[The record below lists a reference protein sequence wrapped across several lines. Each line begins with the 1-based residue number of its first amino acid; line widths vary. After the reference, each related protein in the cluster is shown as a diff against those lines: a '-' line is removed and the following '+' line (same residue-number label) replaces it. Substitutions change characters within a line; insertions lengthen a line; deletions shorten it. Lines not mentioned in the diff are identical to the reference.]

1 MEPQQE
7 KLYTVQDYLD
17 LDEGARVELIGGR
30 FYAMVPAPSRQHQKI
45 IGKLFLN
52 LGNYLTKKG
61 GPCEVYLSPFD
72 VYLSENDVVQP
83 DLTVICDPAK
93 LSKRGCEGAPDLII
107 EVVSPSNAA
116 MDYVKKLHLY
126 HQFKVKEYWIVNP
139 QSRKLTRYLLNEDY
153 QYGEPEVYTGGTIT
167 FSLFP
172 DLAINLEELFD
183 E

>member
-1 MEPQQE
+1 MEPQQK
-7 KLYTVQDYLD
+7 KLYTVEDYLA
-17 LDEGARVELIGGR
+17 LDEGARMELIGGC

-45 IGKLFLN
+45 VGKLFLK
-52 LGNYLTKKG
+52 LGNYLTEKG

-72 VYLSENDVVQP
+72 VYLSEYDVVQP

-93 LSKRGCEGAPDLII
+93 LSKRGCEGPPDLVI
-107 EVVSPSNAA
+107 EVVSPANAS
-116 MDYVKKLHLY
+116 MDYVKKLNLY
-126 HQFKVKEYWIVNP
+126 HQYGVREYWIVSP
-139 QSRKLTRYLLNEDY
+139 LSRKITRYLRNEDN
-153 QYGEPEVYTGGTIT
+153 QYGEPEVYTGGAIA